1 MLTNLHV
8 LKEEHHD
15 IVEDQKMNS
24 NIIQIDFVKFS
35 ATLLKLD
42 REELDLV
49 KTLCH
54 QTINM
59 IEKII

>member
-1 MLTNLHV
+1 LTNLN
-8 LKEEHHD
+8 LLR
-15 IVEDQKMNS
+15 EDHQEVVISNKKNS
-24 NIIQIDFVKFS
+24 NIIQIDFVKLG

-54 QTINM
+54 QTINI

>member
-1 MLTNLHV
+1 MTNLN
-8 LKEEHHD
+8 LLR
-15 IVEDQKMNS
+15 EDHQEVVISNKKNS
-24 NIIQIDFVKFS
+24 NIIQIDFVKLG

-54 QTINM
+54 QTINI